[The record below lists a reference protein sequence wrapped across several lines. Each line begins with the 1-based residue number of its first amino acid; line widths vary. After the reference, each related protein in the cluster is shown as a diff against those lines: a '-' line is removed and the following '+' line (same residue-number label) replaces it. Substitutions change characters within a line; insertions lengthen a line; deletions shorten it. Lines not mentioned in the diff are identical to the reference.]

1 MPASSEP
8 RQVAEPPQATDA
20 VERVVILPKHLH
32 ARPAGQIAQAAARHP
47 ATIIELNAGNR
58 RANARSVLAVMGLG
72 AVTGTEVRVITA
84 GAGAEA
90 VAGEV
95 VEILL
100 SPEPGST
107 GVISV

>member
-8 RQVAEPPQATDA
+8 QQVAKPPQATDT

-32 ARPAGQIAQAAARHP
+32 ARPAGQIAQAAARHQG
-47 ATIIELNAGNR
+47 TTIELNAGDR

-95 VEILL
+95 VKILL
-100 SPEPGST
+100 SPEPDPP
-107 GVISV
+107 V